1 MWPMSDQPHPTRDDV
16 RSTAPKHGRREVRL
30 PTQYGDLVERI
41 ETEVGA
47 ARVRAARVVNVEVD
61 RPPTGG

>member
-1 MWPMSDQPHPTRDDV
+1 
-16 RSTAPKHGRREVRL
+16 L